1 MTDAGIWTGFGV
13 GLYGVMTVGA
23 VWAAR
28 RGMGTVPSSGWAM
41 VAGVLGIIALWVLP
55 AGLAASGFPFGYLAL
70 FAVSLA
76 IFGSLFAKR
85 VWILTRRFG
94 FTGLSSMLGG
104 YYASNGIRL
113 FARVVTLGAGILLLA
128 VAFKEFGDFGAAAF
142 GDDEGRLGQL
152 VSFIIGALILV
163 QLAAGG
169 QGGLG
174 RLAIGQCVVVCGAV
188 FVMGDMALDGVGGWR
203 ALGDEIF
210 QLASGG
216 PWPGTGGRGG
226 GDFSAFLAVPG
237 IFQDIA
243 GKGVQPPQGS
253 LWTGLMILTMQAAA
267 IGIAL
272 TPLGFHWMTAE
283 RRPVRSA
290 RQLIVMMAFAAGGML
305 IIFAAAGGVGSAIGA
320 LPPMW
325 QLFLGAPDSGLP
337 AWSVALLAFALIVAL
352 HAFTAHMVHAS
363 SALFVPPLREDGS
376 EYPGPRMVAAVGVV
390 TTAVVLSM
398 LPLSL
403 LLAFAGIG
411 LAASVQFLPAL
422 AGVCWLPWLTPRGV
436 LAGVVAGTLAVF
448 ATDTT
453 GIAAQMFL
461 FEKPVWGAFPYTM
474 HSAGWGLCVNILTL
488 AAVSALTQSD
498 VGRAQAATYHDVLA
512 EHAAIPEPARGLI
525 PAAWIFTVAWLLFA
539 TGPGTVV
546 GNDIFGRPGDGAEGW
561 QFAIPS
567 IWAWQIMSWGLG
579 VLLVWFLASRLGL
592 AEKPEGTVVPLPPP
606 VAEGIGEPSVGN
618 GI

>member
-13 GLYGVMTVGA
+13 GLYGVATVGA

-28 RGMGTVPSSGWAM
+28 RGTGAVPSTGWAM
-41 VAGVLGIIALWVLP
+41 AAGVVGIIALWVLP

-76 IFGSLFAKR
+76 LFGSLFAKR
-85 VWILTRRFG
+85 VWILARRFG
-94 FTGLSSMLGG
+94 FTGLPSMLGG
-104 YYASNGIRL
+104 YYASNGIQV
-113 FARVVTLGAGILLLA
+113 FARIVTLGAGIVLLA
-128 VAFKEFGDFGAAAF
+128 VAFKEFGDFGAAVF
-142 GDDEGRLGQL
+142 GGDESRLGL
-152 VSFIIGALILV
+152 PVAFIVGALILV

-169 QGGLG
+169 QSGLG
-174 RLAIGQCVVVCGAV
+174 RLAIAQCVVVCGAV

-203 ALGDEIF
+203 ALGGEIF

-226 GDFSAFLAVPG
+226 GDFSVFLAVPG
-237 IFQDIA
+237 VYQDVA
-243 GKGVQPPQGS
+243 GKGVQLPQGS

-283 RRPVRSA
+283 RRPVRA
-290 RQLIVMMAFAAGGML
+290 RRQLIVVLAFAAGGMSV
-305 IIFAAAGGVGSAIGA
+305 IFAAAGGVGSAIGA

-337 AWSVALLAFALIVAL
+337 AWAVALLAFALIVAL

-376 EYPGPRMVAAVGVV
+376 EYPGPRMFAAVGVV

-422 AGVCWLPWLTPRGV
+422 VGMCWLPWLTARGV
-436 LAGVVAGTLAVF
+436 LAGVAAGTVAVL

-453 GIAAQMFL
+453 GVALQTLL
-461 FEKPVWGAFPYTM
+461 FEQPIWGAFPYTI

-488 AAVSALTQSD
+488 AAVSALTQSNA
-498 VGRAQAATYHDVLA
+498 GRAQAAIYHDVLA
-512 EHAAIPEPARGLI
+512 EHAAIPASARGLI
-525 PAAWIFTVAWLLFA
+525 PAAWIFTVAWLMFA

-546 GNDIFGRPGDGAEGW
+546 GNDIFGRPSDGVEGW

-567 IWAWQIMSWGLG
+567 IWAWQVAAWGFG

-592 AEKPEGTVVPLPPP
+592 AGKPEGTIVPMTAP
-606 VAEGIGEPSVGN
+606 AAADIEASSTSNGN
-618 GI
+618 